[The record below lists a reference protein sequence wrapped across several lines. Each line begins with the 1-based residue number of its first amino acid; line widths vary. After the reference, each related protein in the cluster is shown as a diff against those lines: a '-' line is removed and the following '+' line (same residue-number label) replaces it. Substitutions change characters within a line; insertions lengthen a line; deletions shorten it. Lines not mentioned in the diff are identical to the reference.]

1 MMDCLTSTLIG
12 KVASVTTTDRYSDI
26 RYSYYGSFSE
36 EIKDCITYQKCD
48 FMNFAKL
55 IIEFIYYL
63 MFKGTEVLTAA
74 SRKTKSFA
82 ETFPENFYLNVCSSC
97 ISNFHSGRTMLR
109 SFSLSRKISWL
120 ELFLIAPK
128 RLVLIVYQR

>member
-1 MMDCLTSTLIG
+1 MTDCLTSTLIG

-63 MFKGTEVLTAA
+63 LFKGTEVLTAA
-74 SRKTKSFA
+74 SRKTV
-82 ETFPENFYLNVCSSC
+82 VC
-97 ISNFHSGRTMLR
+97 
-109 SFSLSRKISWL
+109 
-120 ELFLIAPK
+120 
-128 RLVLIVYQR
+128 

>member
-1 MMDCLTSTLIG
+1 
-12 KVASVTTTDRYSDI
+12 
-26 RYSYYGSFSE
+26 
-36 EIKDCITYQKCD
+36 
-48 FMNFAKL
+48 MNFAKL

-63 MFKGTEVLTAA
+63 LFKGTEVLTAA